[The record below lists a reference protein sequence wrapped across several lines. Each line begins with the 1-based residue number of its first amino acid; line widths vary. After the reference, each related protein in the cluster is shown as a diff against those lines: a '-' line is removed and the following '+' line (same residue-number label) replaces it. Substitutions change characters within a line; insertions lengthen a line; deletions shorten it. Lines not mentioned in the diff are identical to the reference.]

1 MQNYLIDSHC
11 HLHDQQ
17 FFSPEVA
24 EDYIKLANKSNIK
37 KIVCIG
43 TDHLDSL
50 AAQDFA
56 SRHENIFWTYGIHP
70 HDVENYCRNK
80 NNQNII
86 DDLLSELKAVV
97 SNSAYH
103 TEKNLAS
110 TSAIKNTKIS
120 PVISPT
126 KNTTKKPPIAIG
138 EIGLDYHFSPFYRNI
153 QIQALE
159 KQLQLAL
166 DLNLPV
172 VFHIRDAFTDFFPII
187 KNFPNLKAVVHSFSD
202 TQETLEKILNQTD
215 FYIGVNGLLTFA
227 KIPIAPLDRVMLE
240 TDAPFLTPK
249 PHRGKQN
256 HPALIK
262 DIADFLA
269 KNFNTTPEEVAKIT
283 TKNTENLFQI

>member
-70 HDVENYCRNK
+70 HDAETYYSDK
-80 NNQNII
+80 NSRIII
-86 DDLLSELKAVV
+86 DDLLSEFKAVV
-97 SNSAYH
+97 PSSAYH
-103 TEKNLAS
+103 AKENLAS
-110 TSAIKNTKIS
+110 TSTIKNTKIS
-120 PVISPT
+120 PVISST

-138 EIGLDYHFSPFYRNI
+138 EIGLDYHFSPFYRDI

-166 DLNLPV
+166 DLDLPV
-172 VFHIRDAFTDFFPII
+172 VFHIRDAFSDFFPII

-215 FYIGVNGLLTFA
+215 FYIGVNGLATFA
-227 KIPIAPLDRVMLE
+227 KIPIAPLNRVMLE
-240 TDAPFLTPK
+240 TDAPFLAPK

-269 KNFNTTPEEVAKIT
+269 KNFNITPEEVAKIT

>member
-17 FFSPEVA
+17 FFSPEA
-24 EDYIKLANKSNIK
+24 AKEYIKLANKSNIK

-70 HDVENYCRNK
+70 HDVETYYNDK
-80 NNQNII
+80 NNQIII
-86 DDLLSELKAVV
+86 DDLLSEFKAVV
-97 SNSAYH
+97 PSSAYH
-103 TEKNLAS
+103 AKENLAS
-110 TSAIKNTKIS
+110 TSAKKVLVKNS
-120 PVISPT
+120 PV
-126 KNTTKKPPIAIG
+126 AIG
-138 EIGLDYHFSPFYRNI
+138 EIGLDYHFSPFYRDI

-159 KQLQLAL
+159 KQLQLAI

-215 FYIGVNGLLTFA
+215 FYIGVNGLATFA
-227 KIPIAPLDRVMLE
+227 KIPIAPLNRVMLE
-240 TDAPFLTPK
+240 TDAPFLAPK

>member
-17 FFSPEVA
+17 FFSPEIA
-24 EDYIKLANKSNIK
+24 KEYIKLANKNNVK

-70 HDVENYCRNK
+70 HDVETYYNDK
-80 NNQNII
+80 NNQIII
-86 DDLLSELKAVV
+86 DNLLSEFKAVV
-97 SNSAYH
+97 PSSAYH
-103 TEKNLAS
+103 AKENLAS
-110 TSAIKNTKIS
+110 TSTKKVLVKNS
-120 PVISPT
+120 PV
-126 KNTTKKPPIAIG
+126 AIG
-138 EIGLDYHFSPFYRNI
+138 EIGLDYHFSPFYRDI

-159 KQLQLAL
+159 KQLQLAI

-202 TQETLEKILNQTD
+202 TKETLEKILNQTD
-215 FYIGVNGLLTFA
+215 FYIGVNGLATFA
-227 KIPIAPLDRVMLE
+227 KIPIAPLNRVMLE
-240 TDAPFLTPK
+240 TDAPFLAPK

>member
-11 HLHDQQ
+11 HLHDQE
-17 FFSPEVA
+17 FFAPDLA
-24 EDYIKLANKSNIK
+24 EDLIKLAHENNIK

-70 HDVENYCRNK
+70 HDAETYYSDK
-80 NNQNII
+80 NSRIII
-86 DDLLSELKAVV
+86 DDLLSEFKAVV
-97 SNSAYH
+97 PSSAYH
-103 TEKNLAS
+103 AKENLAS
-110 TSAIKNTKIS
+110 TSTIKNTKIS
-120 PVISPT
+120 PVISST

-138 EIGLDYHFSPFYRNI
+138 EIGLDYHFSPFYRDI

-166 DLNLPV
+166 DLDLPV
-172 VFHIRDAFTDFFPII
+172 VFHIRDAFSDFFPII

-215 FYIGVNGLLTFA
+215 FYIGVNGLATFA
-227 KIPIAPLDRVMLE
+227 KIPIAPLNRVMLE
-240 TDAPFLTPK
+240 TDAPFLA
-249 PHRGKQN
+249 R
-256 HPALIK
+256 LSR
-262 DIADFLA
+262 
-269 KNFNTTPEEVAKIT
+269 
-283 TKNTENLFQI
+283 

>member
-17 FFSPEVA
+17 FFSPEA
-24 EDYIKLANKSNIK
+24 AKEYIKLANKSNIK

-70 HDVENYCRNK
+70 HDVETYYNDK
-80 NNQNII
+80 NNQIII
-86 DDLLSELKAVV
+86 DDLLSEFKAVV
-97 SNSAYH
+97 PSSAYH
-103 TEKNLAS
+103 AKENLAS
-110 TSAIKNTKIS
+110 TSAKKVLVKNS
-120 PVISPT
+120 PV
-126 KNTTKKPPIAIG
+126 AIG
-138 EIGLDYHFSPFYRNI
+138 EIGLDYHFSPFYRDI

-202 TQETLEKILNQTD
+202 TKETLEKILNQTD
-215 FYIGVNGLLTFA
+215 FYIGVNGLATFA
-227 KIPIAPLDRVMLE
+227 KIPIAPLNRVMLE
-240 TDAPFLTPK
+240 TDAPFLAPK